1 MVKILHT
8 ADLHLREYGDERWE
22 ALRELIQIGKQNRVG
37 VFAICG
43 DLFDKDIDAENLR
56 PRIRELFSNTDFKV
70 LIIPGNH
77 DKDSY
82 QSGMYFGED
91 VFVLGTPPFQVIE
104 LESVKIAG
112 IPFEPIQGGE
122 LLRRIQAL
130 REVFTPNKKSILMCH
145 GELLDAFYTRADL
158 GLEGEARYM
167 PFKLSYFEGLNVD
180 YVLGG
185 HFHSKFDIRRLGNG
199 GYFVYPGSPVSIT
212 RAETGQ
218 RKANLFEVG
227 DPPGEFPLDTF
238 HFEEITIA
246 LDPLRNESPV
256 ETVRGHFERLHPKA
270 TAILTVKGYIN
281 SEQINMTEPEIVT
294 RINEMARGR
303 YDENHYPFSFRDI
316 SRILE
321 NDLFI
326 GFTTKARE
334 SGCTEEEME
343 RLQDI
348 TIRAMMQADL

>member
-104 LESVKIAG
+104 LEGVKIAG

-145 GELLDAFYTRADL
+145 GELLDAFFSRNDF
-158 GLEGEARYM
+158 GPEGEGRYM

-185 HFHSKFDIRRLGNG
+185 HFHSRFYIRRLGNG

>member
-104 LESVKIAG
+104 LEDVRIAG
-112 IPFEPIQGGE
+112 MPFESIQGGE
-122 LLRRIQAL
+122 FLRRIQAL
-130 REVFTPNKKSILMCH
+130 REVFTPHKKSILMCH
-145 GELLDAFYTRADL
+145 GELLDAFFSRNDF
-158 GLEGEARYM
+158 GPEGEGRYM
-167 PFKLSYFEGLNVD
+167 PFKLSYFEGVNID
-180 YVLGG
+180 YVLAG
-185 HFHSKFDIRRLGNG
+185 HFHSRFDVRQLETG
-199 GYFVYPGSPVSIT
+199 GYFVYPGSPVSVT
-212 RAETGQ
+212 KRETGQ
-218 RKANLFEVG
+218 RKVNVFELG
-227 DPPGEFPLDTF
+227 EPPKEYPVDSF
-238 HFEEITIA
+238 HFEEITIE
-246 LDPLRNESPV
+246 LDPLVDQSPLQV
-256 ETVRGHFERLHPKA
+256 LEQRLGALRARAK
-270 TAILTVKGYIN
+270 AILTVRGYIDSQAIQV
-281 SEQINMTEPEIVT
+281 SEKELIAQAQQTT
-294 RINEMARGR
+294 RGR
-303 YDENHYPFSFRDI
+303 CAEEHYEFRDI

-321 NDLFI
+321 DPLFKS
-326 GFTTKARE
+326 FMNRARQAA
-334 SGCTEEEME
+334 SAEEHLKQ
-343 RLQDI
+343 LQDI
-348 TIRAMMQADL
+348 AIKAMMQAGI